1 MVGFSE
7 AAVNNSAQGRLYD
20 NVQEVPKRKAGLLLG
35 TSRYSRGGG
44 ANRFF
49 WNRIDAAVDLYEAG
63 AIEYIIASGDNR
75 FISYNEPASM
85 KEALLERGVKEEAI
99 ILDHAGFSTLDS
111 VVRSR
116 LVYGQDSIV
125 IISQRFHN
133 QRGVFVADN
142 NGIDAVA
149 YNAES
154 VPFSDAFGVY
164 IREFLARAKAVM
176 DVYVLRREPRII
188 DEHRP
193 I

>member
-1 MVGFSE
+1 MIGFSE
-7 AAVNNSAQGRLYD
+7 AAVNNAARGRTFD
-20 NVQEVPKRKAGLLLG
+20 TAHEVPKRKAGLLLG

-49 WNRIDAAVDLYEAG
+49 WNRIEAAVDLYEAG
-63 AIEYIIASGDNR
+63 VIEYIIASGDNR

-85 KEALLERGVKEEAI
+85 KEALLERGVDEEAI
-99 ILDHAGFSTLDS
+99 VLDHAGFSTLDS

-116 LVYGQDSIV
+116 LVFGQERIV

-133 QRGVFVADN
+133 ERAVFIAAN

-164 IREFLARAKAVM
+164 IREFFARAKAVL
-176 DVYVLRREPRII
+176 DVYVLRREPRVI
-188 DEHRP
+188 DEFRP

>member
-1 MVGFSE
+1 MT
-7 AAVNNSAQGRLYD
+7 NSAQSRLYD
-20 NVQEVPKRKAGLLLG
+20 NLQDVPSRKAGLLLG

-44 ANRFF
+44 PNRFF
-49 WNRIDAAVDLYEAG
+49 WNRIDAAVELYEAG
-63 AIEYIIASGDNR
+63 LIEYIIASGDNR
-75 FISYNEPASM
+75 FVSYNEPASM
-85 KEALLERGVKEEAI
+85 KDALLDRGVDEEAI

-116 LVYGQDSIV
+116 LVYGQDRIV

-133 QRGVFVADN
+133 QRALFVADN

-154 VPFSDAFGVY
+154 VPFSDSFGVY

-188 DEHRP
+188 GEQRP
-193 I
+193 IE